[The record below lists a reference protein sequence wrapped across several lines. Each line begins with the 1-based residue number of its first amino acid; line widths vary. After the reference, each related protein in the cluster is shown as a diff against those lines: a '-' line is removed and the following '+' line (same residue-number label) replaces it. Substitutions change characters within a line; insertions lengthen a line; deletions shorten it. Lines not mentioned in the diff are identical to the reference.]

1 MRTTG
6 SARCPGKI
14 TAGLAARV
22 TAMKIYYIKAQAPL
36 RVLALAKLLG
46 IKAEYVEADL
56 MAGDLK
62 APEYAEINP
71 NRKVPTLVDAD
82 LVLWEASAIMA
93 YLCIK
98 TGSDMWPARNPGEQV
113 EVLRWLSWGDC
124 HWSPAVA
131 PFYFEHVV
139 KSTFG
144 MGPPNTQLLQSKTP
158 EFLRFATVLDRHLEG
173 RTHVACGRLTIADF
187 QLASM
192 ARYWRESQ
200 MPMESF
206 RNTERWLDGLTRIPA
221 WEDPWPVTSL
231 KPEWIE
237 PPSDGFDVSQK

>member
-1 MRTTG
+1 MGMRTTG

-14 TAGLAARV
+14 TARLAARV

-98 TGSDMWPARNPGEQV
+98 TGSDMWPAHNPANKSRCCVGYLGAIV
-113 EVLRWLSWGDC
+113 IGRPRLRRSILST
-124 HWSPAVA
+124 WSSRPS
-131 PFYFEHVV
+131 EW
-139 KSTFG
+139 
-144 MGPPNTQLLQSKTP
+144 
-158 EFLRFATVLDRHLEG
+158 DR
-173 RTHVACGRLTIADF
+173 
-187 QLASM
+187 
-192 ARYWRESQ
+192 
-200 MPMESF
+200 
-206 RNTERWLDGLTRIPA
+206 RIPNCS
-221 WEDPWPVTSL
+221 SL
-231 KPEWIE
+231 KLRN
-237 PPSDGFDVSQK
+237 S